1 MLEQRR
7 IKVNNQLTEAIMEN
21 EKEKKKVLTPEEV
34 AKELN
39 VSRNL
44 IYRQLRAGV
53 IPHLKLGDLYLIS
66 RATLEKLLS
75 GESRV
80 TAHTDKNI
88 PQEPG
93 KREA

>member
-1 MLEQRR
+1 
-7 IKVNNQLTEAIMEN
+7 MEN
-21 EKEKKKVLTPEEV
+21 EREEKKVLTPEEL
-34 AKELN
+34 AEELN

-44 IYRQLRAGV
+44 VYRQLRAGV

-88 PQEPG
+88 SQGTG